1 MGIKRMLFSRDF
13 LNNSPYKY
21 RLSGIN
27 KFEGYIGYIYSNGV
41 VLFEKFYENEKTG
54 RIAKNSATYV
64 MNIYNFL
71 ELSKLSRSEIIK
83 SLKDGSITD
92 VYRIFHS
99 ENMEK
104 WTQDVS
110 RAITGSD
117 YSNVDLE
124 YITDLI
130 NQNTLFDAYR
140 NGEAYNVGI
149 SYSIGPVTTGLSYF
163 DSKSN
168 ISKNRDKIISFSNS
182 YEYNKNITFSFTTAH
197 LESAG
202 ENNNIFNLVIYWKN
216 IKFTLLLYLNMY
228 WVSRKK

>member
-1 MGIKRMLFSRDF
+1 LLGYYGLSSNEIDLSSKDGGELLSLLFQMIEKEKDLFASWVILPRGEIDNRNSKSTELGEKRHNTIDNDLHIKRMLFSRDF

-104 WTQDVS
+104 WKQDVS

-124 YITDLI
+124 YITNLI
-130 NQNTLFDAYR
+130 NQNTL
-140 NGEAYNVGI
+140 
-149 SYSIGPVTTGLSYF
+149 
-163 DSKSN
+163 SKRS
-168 ISKNRDKIISFSNS
+168 SF
-182 YEYNKNITFSFTTAH
+182 
-197 LESAG
+197 
-202 ENNNIFNLVIYWKN
+202 
-216 IKFTLLLYLNMY
+216 
-228 WVSRKK
+228 